1 MSSKGLSSE
10 TRRSNYA
17 SYLMIQRRSRTK
29 ESLPSRR
36 GRSSAVYRAV
46 LRRLLS
52 PAVSPQQVLPLEAN
66 MADLEVKTSTS
77 SATTT
82 RISSALEEPMTRTR
96 DPKPPKL
103 SPLRAQRRRRRRK
116 SRRRTRATM
125 MTPAAVSTLMR
136 TAMILTSRERK
147 QRDRRGLRKRQR
159 KRRRKESRRKRKMVK
174 MLLPPILVNRLLHRL
189 HRLAAS
195 PWLQKLLEP
204 SRPHSQLLN
213 LNQSSSPHSLLLHSK
228 LRKMAFSTS
237 LEGHLQ
243 RSSRK
248 CSSRTPALAS

>member
-1 MSSKGLSSE
+1 
-10 TRRSNYA
+10 
-17 SYLMIQRRSRTK
+17 MIQRRSRTK

-36 GRSSAVYRAV
+36 GRSLAVYRAV
-46 LRRLLS
+46 LRRLLT

-125 MTPAAVSTLMR
+125 MTLAAVSTLTQ

-174 MLLPPILVNRLLHRL
+174 MLLLLLILVNRLLHRL
-189 HRLAAS
+189 HRVAAS

-204 SRPHSQLLN
+204 SRPHSSQLLN
-213 LNQSSSPHSLLLHSK
+213 LNQPSSPHSLLLHSK
-228 LRKMAFSTS
+228 QRKMAFSTS

-248 CSSRTPALAS
+248 CSSQTPALAS